1 VPNYADRGFYHAFPS
16 NSAFEV
22 GYPAAYVC
30 DETIQDATPY
40 IHSSRDT
47 YDTLEFDHIL
57 EHTRVRPSRHAYLF
71 AFEPVSIGRLTDL
84 FADIVHGWLFGGG
97 LLLLDPLKEK

>member
-1 VPNYADRGFYHAFPS
+1 MLTIVAFAFFSS

-30 DETIQDATPY
+30 DETIKDATPY
-40 IHSSRDT
+40 IHSSKDT

-57 EHTRVRPSRHAYLF
+57 QHTKVCHHHMHICTPGTPGI
-71 AFEPVSIGRLTDL
+71 EQTG
-84 FADIVHGWLFGGG
+84 
-97 LLLLDPLKEK
+97 